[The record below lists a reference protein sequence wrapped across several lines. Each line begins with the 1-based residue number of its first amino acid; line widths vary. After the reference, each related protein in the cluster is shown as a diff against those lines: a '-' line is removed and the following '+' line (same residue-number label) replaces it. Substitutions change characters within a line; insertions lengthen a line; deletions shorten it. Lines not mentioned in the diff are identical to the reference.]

1 MATAVPR
8 PRLAA
13 PAPRT
18 IGLVNWIG
26 VWTLYSK
33 EVARF
38 VKVSTQTIWAPVV
51 TVLLFLAIFSL
62 ALGRGATVVG
72 GLPFEQFLAPG
83 LVVMA
88 MIQNAFAN
96 TSSSMMISKVQ
107 GNIVDV
113 LMPPLSA
120 AELTF
125 GYAAAGAT
133 RGVVVGLAAG
143 RLARRV
149 WPRPR

>member
-88 MIQNAFAN
+88 MIQKAFAN
-96 TSSSMMISKVQ
+96 TSSSMMIGMAVMATSTRFPPASVRAVSRLCGCPATIFWKVSQ
-107 GNIVDV
+107 
-113 LMPPLSA
+113 
-120 AELTF
+120 T
-125 GYAAAGAT
+125 
-133 RGVVVGLAAG
+133 
-143 RLARRV
+143 
-149 WPRPR
+149 